1 MIAELGP
8 ETKVIA
14 TGGFARLLTES
25 SRTIK
30 HVDDNLTLDGVR
42 LIYERNQD
50 RVRRR
55 AQATAQHA
63 VARVE

>member
-14 TGGFARLLTES
+14 TGGFARMLAES
-25 SRTIK
+25 SRVIK
-30 HVDDNLTLDGVR
+30 HVDDNLTLDGVCM
-42 LIYERNQD
+42 IYERNQD

-55 AQATAQHA
+55 SQMHTARAEQ
-63 VARVE
+63 